1 MQADILS
8 LRRATES
15 HRERERG
22 RTSRRRRAPQPVN
35 FNQLGLTVPLVQPQA
50 PQPLQPVPQPSI
62 DLWPLLSELT
72 GLVGEAYSKDW
83 RKKSPVSQ
91 LIFRISQR
99 AMESPHLS
107 EDGKKFLELF
117 SAGTL
122 LYGLKQDN

>member
-1 MQADILS
+1 MKADILS
-8 LRRATES
+8 LQQATES
-15 HRERERG
+15 HQEQGRG
-22 RTSRRRRAPQPVN
+22 RTSRRWRAPQPVN
-35 FNQLGLTVPLVQPQA
+35 FNQLGLTVPLVQLQA

-62 DLWPLLSELT
+62 DLWPLISELT

-83 RKKSPVSQ
+83 KKKSPVSQ

-99 AMESPHLS
+99 AMYSPNIS